1 MRDLTQL
8 RTEIDAVNRELLQLL
23 QERAEL
29 VLEIARVKRA
39 AGLAPYDP
47 MREEAMIRDVLA
59 ASTGPL
65 SAEHLRSIFG
75 SVFRAS
81 LDVQEREG
89 LRGGPGRS
97 VTSVRVGEIE
107 VGGADP
113 VLFVGPCSVES
124 FEQLTAVAAL
134 RDPLRVPGI
143 LRGGTFKPRTNHR
156 SFQGLREEGVA
167 ILGRVGREAG
177 IPTVTEVLD
186 RASLDVVIE
195 DVDMIQIGA
204 RSMYNTELLKAVGE
218 TRVPVLL
225 KRAFMATIDEWIAAA
240 EYVRAGGNHAIVLC
254 ERGIRS
260 FDYRT
265 RNTLDIAAVP
275 LLQAETGLP
284 VIVDVSHAIGRT
296 DLIVPCARAALA
308 VGANGL
314 MIEVH
319 PDPPSERSDNLQ
331 QLAASAFV
339 ALLEAL
345 GLDRKGRVAPR
356 GGADD
361 LERSR

>member
-1 MRDLTQL
+1 MRDLTEL

-47 MREEAMIRDVLA
+47 MREEEMMRDVLA
-59 ASTGPL
+59 ASSGPL
-65 SAEHLRSIFG
+65 SAEHLRAIFG

-89 LRGGPGRS
+89 LRVGPGRS
-97 VTSVRVGEIE
+97 VSSVRVASID
-107 VGGADP
+107 VGADLP
-113 VLFVGPCSVES
+113 VVFFGPCSVES
-124 FEQLTAVAAL
+124 VEQLTAVAEL
-134 RDPLRVPGI
+134 RERLGVPGI

-167 ILGRVGREAG
+167 ILGRVGRSAQ

-186 RASLDVVIE
+186 RASLDVALA

-204 RSMYNTELLKAVGE
+204 RSMYNTELLKAVGA

-225 KRAFMATIDEWIAAA
+225 KRGFMATIDEWIAAA
-240 EYVRAGGNHAIVLC
+240 EYIRAGGNHDVVFC

-275 LLQAETGLP
+275 LVQAETGLP

-296 DLIVPCARAALA
+296 DLLIPCAKAALA
-308 VGANGL
+308 AGANGL

-319 PDPPSERSDNLQ
+319 PDPPSARSDNLQ
-331 QLAASAFV
+331 QLDPPAFLS
-339 ALLEAL
+339 LLSAL
-345 GLDRKGRVAPR
+345 GLERESRPVP
-356 GGADD
+356 GANK